1 MVSLRSH
8 LAEVERVAGLRRTLL
23 LRAANSA
30 RRNSHFSSSLQTG
43 TTLVLRSRAL
53 HFVILLGVLCLTV
66 SVHAGELHPTLQSWL
81 NAQTNVHG
89 WSAEVTQTRR
99 LKTLTQPLLAKG
111 RVWFAAPNRF
121 RWQIGDATGFDNATN
136 TIAVRQTDQLL
147 VIYPRLK
154 RAEKYPLDGDQT
166 GPWKDT
172 LALLEAG
179 FPRSQAD
186 LESRFKVASL
196 TQSNSLCEVALQP
209 RSASARRLM
218 PQIKIAFATN
228 DFSLRATE
236 LQFADGS
243 TMRNDFS
250 NATLNP
256 KIDERLFAPRL
267 DGDYQIVEPLKK

>member
-1 MVSLRSH
+1 MP
-8 LAEVERVAGLRRTLL
+8 
-23 LRAANSA
+23 
-30 RRNSHFSSSLQTG
+30 
-43 TTLVLRSRAL
+43 VLRFHAL
-53 HFVILLGVLCLTV
+53 HFVIFLGVLWVTV
-66 SVHAGELHPTLQSWL
+66 SVHAGELHATLQSWL

-99 LKTLTQPLLAKG
+99 LKTLTHPLLAKG
-111 RVWFAAPNRF
+111 RVWFVAPNRF
-121 RWQIGDATGFDNATN
+121 RWQIGDATGFDTTTN
-136 TIAVRQTDQLL
+136 TIAVRQADQLL

-154 RAEKYPLDGDQT
+154 RAEKYPLEGDQT
-166 GPWKDT
+166 GPWKDS

-186 LESRFKVASL
+186 LESRFKVGSL

-218 PQIKIAFATN
+218 PQIKIVFATN

-243 TMRNDFS
+243 TMRNDFN

-256 KIDERLFAPRL
+256 KIDERLFAPHL
-267 DGDYQIVEPLKK
+267 DADYQIVVPLKK